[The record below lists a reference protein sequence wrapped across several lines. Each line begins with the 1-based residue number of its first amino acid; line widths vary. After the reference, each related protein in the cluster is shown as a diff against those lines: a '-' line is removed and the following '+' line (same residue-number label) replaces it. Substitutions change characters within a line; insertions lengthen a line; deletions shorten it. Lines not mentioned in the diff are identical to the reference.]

1 VVGAAEAD
9 IRYSECSGIEYREQE
24 PAGGKRCAMRA
35 RHVVEELTL
44 RSHQV
49 DGIVAA
55 NHDLIPPEAYSTARP
70 WLEATAVIE
79 AGRQSPCLVANSVA
93 ALASSGIAASGI
105 CPLRSAPDGMFRLG
119 LSCDRE
125 PSPGLAF
132 VLDVVRQLLA
142 EYRDDRPRDAGH
154 LAAGPGLRRPEQ
166 DSAGGPLHERHLGS
180 HGAVSRSIS
189 QRRSAV
195 NGSDAI
201 EMSRLPFPDPRVD
214 QPPDLPAA
222 AANPRPPGRVGAG
235 LSRFGCVG
243 AIHRG

>member
-44 RSHQV
+44 HSHQV
-49 DGIVAA
+49 DGIIAA

-105 CPLRSAPDGMFRLG
+105 CPLRSAPDGMFMPG

-132 VLDVVRQLLA
+132 VLDVGRQLLA
-142 EYRDDRPRDAGH
+142 EYPDDRLRDAGH
-154 LAAGPGLRRPEQ
+154 LAPGPRLRRPEQ
-166 DSAGGPLHERHLGS
+166 DSP
-180 HGAVSRSIS
+180 VDRSTNAAWARTVPS
-189 QRRSAV
+189 PGRCRSAV
-195 NGSDAI
+195 AVNGPDAI
-201 EMSRLPFPDPRVD
+201 EMSRSPFPDPRVD

-235 LSRFGCVG
+235 VCRFGCVG

>member
-105 CPLRSAPDGMFRLG
+105 CPLRSAPEGMFMRG

-125 PSPGLAF
+125 PSA
-132 VLDVVRQLLA
+132 RA
-142 EYRDDRPRDAGH
+142 T
-154 LAAGPGLRRPEQ
+154 
-166 DSAGGPLHERHLGS
+166 GS
-180 HGAVSRSIS
+180 SLTWIASCSRSTGMIAYGIPA
-189 QRRSAV
+189 RRHRDESF
-195 NGSDAI
+195 S
-201 EMSRLPFPDPRVD
+201 LP
-214 QPPDLPAA
+214 
-222 AANPRPPGRVGAG
+222 
-235 LSRFGCVG
+235 
-243 AIHRG
+243 